1 MDYPDKNALA
11 AMEKGLIERIRNGE
25 EEAFA
30 GLADLYKDRLHQFI
44 LCILGPDREAEDLAQ
59 EAFVQIYK
67 SMGSFRGEC
76 AFSTW
81 AYSITRNVCRR
92 KLRERGR
99 EAGMFGEL
107 GENDGGAP
115 DRTPSVELNLEN
127 AETGK
132 VVRAAVDGLSPLHRA
147 VIFLSC
153 WERLSYE
160 EIARALDI
168 PIGTVRSRIHNA
180 MAALAQKLKP
190 ALNTEVKDDELPV

>member
-11 AMEKGLIERIRNGE
+11 AAEKGLIERFRNGE
-25 EEAFA
+25 AEAFA

-44 LCILGPDREAEDLAQ
+44 LCILGPDREAEDIAQ
-59 EAFVQIYK
+59 EAFIQIYK
-67 SMGSFRGEC
+67 SMRSFRGDC

-81 AYSITRNVCRR
+81 AYSITRNVCRHR
-92 KLRERGR
+92 LRARGR
-99 EAGMFGEL
+99 EAGMFGEP
-107 GENDGGAP
+107 GGNDGCAP
-115 DRTPSVELNLEN
+115 DRALSFDMDLEN
-127 AETGK
+127 KETGK
-132 VVRAAVDGLSPLHRA
+132 LVRAAVDGLSALHRA

-180 MAALAQKLKP
+180 MAALALKLKP
-190 ALNTEVKDDELPV
+190 VLTPEVNDNEMPV